1 MIWFILGILVA
12 VIYGAVTETL
22 YQVIGILFVLATLV
36 FFWGVIQFILKS
48 DNEAERTKAK
58 SIMTYGIVGLAV
70 MASVW
75 GITTI
80 LVQYFLGPGEGPTR
94 GTIPT
99 APGKL

>member
-1 MIWFILGILVA
+1 MFWFLLAILVA
-12 VIYGAVTETL
+12 MIYGFAAEAL
-22 YQVIGILFVLATLV
+22 EQVIGILFVLATLV
-36 FFWGVIQFILKS
+36 FFWGVIRFIMKS
-48 DNEAERTKAK
+48 DNETERAKAK